1 MSWHVQGCTPF
12 RLFVRIM
19 MVWVPGFSDHL
30 PTDYLEALQD
40 EHALQ
45 MHKASKK

>member
-1 MSWHVQGCTPF
+1 M
-12 RLFVRIM
+12 RAI

-30 PTDYLEALQD
+30 PTDYLEALQH

-45 MHKASKK
+45 TCARQTGLSTS